1 MKAIKKAGALVA
13 LLALG
18 LGNLP
23 AWGGFE
29 DPLAVAALP
38 NVAAS
43 RSPLVGVAAV
53 GNRVVA
59 VGQRGVVVVSED
71 GGKNWKQ
78 AQVPVRTDLLAVHFP
93 TARDGW
99 AVGHGGAVIHTSD
112 GGLTWTKQL
121 DGHDV
126 SRLII
131 EYYGKSD
138 VVDGAQFVERE
149 KSLAEFGGTQPLM
162 GVHFEDAKRGY
173 VVGTFNRILRT
184 EDGGK
189 TWTPL
194 GHRVENPDE
203 LHFYGISA
211 GKSGLFFVGE
221 QGMVWMHDKAQDR
234 FVARPTGYEGT
245 LFGVVV
251 GDRSLIAHG
260 MRGSVYRS
268 GDLGASWQRVDISG
282 HAGVSGGLQLGDGR
296 IVLTTL
302 AGGLLIGSGAGES
315 FETYRTAGAM
325 SYFGVAPLDESGLVL
340 VGAEGVRLQGNA
352 ELVAGGP
359 QAKLASNRAIR

>member
-78 AQVPVRTDLLAVHFP
+78 AQVPVRADLLAVHFP
-93 TARDGW
+93 TSREGW
-99 AVGHGGAVIHTSD
+99 AVGHGGVVIHTAD

-126 SRLII
+126 SRLIV
-131 EYYGKSD
+131 EYYGKAD
-138 VVDGAQFVERE
+138 VTDGKQFVERE
-149 KSLAEFGGTQPLM
+149 QSLAEFGGTQPFM
-162 GVHFEDAKRGY
+162 GVYFEDAQRGY

-184 EDGGK
+184 VDGGK
-189 TWTPL
+189 SWTPL
-194 GHRVENPDE
+194 GDRIDNPDE
-203 LHFYGISA
+203 LHFYGIAA
-211 GKSGLFFVGE
+211 GKSGLFVVGE
-221 QGMVWMHDKAQDR
+221 QGRVWMHDKAEDR

-245 LFGVVV
+245 LFGIVV
-251 GDRSLIAHG
+251 GDRALVAHG

-268 GDLGASWQRVDISG
+268 VDLGLSWQRVDIPG

-302 AGGLLIGSGAGES
+302 AGGLLIGSDAGDN
-315 FETYRTAGAM
+315 FETYRANGAM
-325 SYFGVAPLDESGLVL
+325 SYFGVAPLVDKGLVL

-352 ELVAGGP
+352 ELAAAGP
-359 QAKLASNRAIR
+359 KAKLASNGATR

>member
-43 RSPLVGVAAV
+43 RGPLIGVASV

-71 GGKNWKQ
+71 GGKTWKQ
-78 AQVPVRTDLLAVHFP
+78 AKVPVRSDLLAVHFP
-93 TARDGW
+93 TEREGW

-126 SRLII
+126 SRLIL
-131 EYYGKSD
+131 EYYGKAD
-138 VVDGAQFVERE
+138 AADGSQFVERE
-149 KSLAEFGGTQPLM
+149 KSLSEFGGTQPFM
-162 GVHFEDAKRGY
+162 AVHFEDAQRGY

-203 LHFYGISA
+203 LHFYGIAA
-211 GKSGLFFVGE
+211 GKSGLFIVGE
-221 QGMVWMHDKAQDR
+221 QGMVWMHDKAADR

-251 GDRSLIAHG
+251 GDRVLVAHG
-260 MRGSVYRS
+260 MRGSIYRS
-268 GDLGASWQRVDISG
+268 GDLGASWQRVKIPG
-282 HAGVSGGLQLGDGR
+282 HAGVSGGLQLADGR
-296 IVLTTL
+296 IVLTNL
-302 AGGLLIGSGAGES
+302 AGGLLLGDSTGEH
-315 FETYRTAGAM
+315 FETYRASGAM
-325 SYFGVAPLDESGLVL
+325 SYFGVAPLDDKGIVL

-352 ELVAGGP
+352 ELAAAGP
-359 QAKLASNRAIR
+359 QAKLASNGATR